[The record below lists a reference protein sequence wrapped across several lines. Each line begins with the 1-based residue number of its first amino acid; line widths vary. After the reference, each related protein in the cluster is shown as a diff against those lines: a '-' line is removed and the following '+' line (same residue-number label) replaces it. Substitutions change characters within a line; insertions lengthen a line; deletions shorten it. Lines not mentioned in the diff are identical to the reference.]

1 MLLYPL
7 AAAVLILLDGK
18 PVSAYADAFESKGRV
33 FAPVSPYVTRIADR
47 LWYEGD
53 TLVIERDGR
62 IAYVR
67 LPSRAPDAL
76 ETVYVAVAPILRS
89 LGIPVTYDS
98 QLHRLEVEVPSDV
111 EIATP
116 APFDAAAP
124 EASPRPVFTPM
135 VPATARPAWSGPPI
149 PRRTPLPY
157 PP

>member
-18 PVSAYADAFESKGRV
+18 PVPAYANAFESKGRV
-33 FAPVSPYVTRIADR
+33 FAPVSPYLTRIADR

-53 TLVIERDGR
+53 TLVIERNGR
-62 IAYVR
+62 TAHVL

-76 ETVYVAVAPILRS
+76 ETVYVAVAPVLRS
-89 LGIPVTYDS
+89 LGISVTYDA
-98 QLHRLEVEVPSDV
+98 QLHRLDVEEPSDV
-111 EIATP
+111 EIVTP
-116 APFDAAAP
+116 APFDASAP
-124 EASPRPVFTPM
+124 EASPRPVFTPTA
-135 VPATARPAWSGPPI
+135 PPTARPAWNGLPV